1 MFFFIM
7 IAGVIAWLYGLGSI
21 ALDGVTIRALFFVV
35 IGGQLTRLGYAPYY
49 IDNLDKKLDA
59 ILDAARNASNRR

>member
-1 MFFFIM
+1 MFFLIM

-21 ALDGVTIRALFFVV
+21 ALDGVTTRALFFVV

-59 ILDAARNASNRR
+59 ILDAARDAIRRR